1 MVPRSDKM
9 IFETHA
15 HYEGQEF
22 DADRHELLPAL
33 FKEGI
38 GLIIDVG
45 SSMETTEKAFL
56 LSKKYKRLFFAAG
69 VHPDSVSE
77 LDDEKIEKLRDIARD
92 RKCLAI
98 GEIGPDFHY
107 IDDDKLKELQLY
119 WFRRQLDLA
128 LEEDLPVIIHSRDAA
143 GVTLDIMK
151 EYSKKGL
158 RGVMHCY
165 SYSLDQAKE
174 YVKMGY
180 FLGFGGAVTFKN
192 ATKKRE
198 IVKEIPMNSIV
209 LETDCPYM
217 APVPVRGSRNDS
229 SNLKYVIEKISE
241 IKGISEKEI
250 EERTWENA
258 MELFSKVKG
267 QI

>member
-1 MVPRSDKM
+1 MAPRSDNM

-15 HYEGQEF
+15 HYEGEEF

-33 FKEGI
+33 FKQGI

-45 SSMETTEKAFL
+45 SSMETTRKAWE
-56 LSKKYKRLFFAAG
+56 LSKKYDRIFFAAG

-77 LDDEKIEKLRDIARD
+77 LNDEKIKEIREISRD

-107 IDDDKLKELQLY
+107 IDDNNEKELQLY

-128 LEEDLPVIIHSRDAA
+128 LKEDLPVIIHSRDAA
-143 GVTLDIMK
+143 AVTFDIMK

-165 SYSLDQAKE
+165 SYSLDQARE

-180 FLGFGGAVTFKN
+180 YLGFGGAVTFKN
-192 ATKKRE
+192 AVKKRE
-198 IVKEIPMNSIV
+198 IIEKISLDSIV

-229 SNLKYVIEKISE
+229 GNLKYVIEKISE
-241 IKGISEKEI
+241 IKGVSEKEV
-250 EERTWENA
+250 EERTWDNA